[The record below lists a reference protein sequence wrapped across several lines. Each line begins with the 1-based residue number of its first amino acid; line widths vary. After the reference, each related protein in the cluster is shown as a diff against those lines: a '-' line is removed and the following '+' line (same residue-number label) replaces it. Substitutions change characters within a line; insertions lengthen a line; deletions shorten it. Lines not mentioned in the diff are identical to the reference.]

1 MGRMDAPDAL
11 GARKLDWNRLAL
23 ENAAIALGY
32 ALLALLSFMLF
43 RRLGVLPMPIWP
55 SAALAIVVAVYRGWR
70 AAPGLALGSVLA
82 NGCVLGSTFSFALGI
97 AVMNT
102 LGPLAGGW
110 IVRRLATTRLIIK
123 GPGALLYCFIAIVL
137 LPPMLTATGGIGC
150 KWLLGMIT
158 ADTLVVGWLKWAVA
172 HSLGSLLFA
181 VPVFAWLSFMEEDQ

>member
-1 MGRMDAPDAL
+1 MGRMDAADAL
-11 GARKLDWNRLAL
+11 GERKLDWNRLAL

-32 ALLALLSFMLF
+32 ALLASLTFMLF

-70 AAPGLALGSVLA
+70 AAPGLALGTVMA
-82 NGCVLGSTFSFALGI
+82 NFCVLGSTLSFALGI

-110 IVRRLATTRLIIK
+110 MVRRLVTTGLIIR
-123 GPGALLYCFIAIVL
+123 GPGTLLCCFIAIVL
-137 LPPMLTATGGIGC
+137 LPPVLTATGGIGC
-150 KWLLGMIT
+150 KWFLGMIA
-158 ADTLVVGWLKWAVA
+158 ADTLVVGWMKWAVA

-181 VPVFAWLSFMEEDQ
+181 VPVFAWLSFKEEDQ